1 MDELQQAGFL
11 IGAELTD
18 REPRS
23 VMQAQFALQIL
34 HKIQVINQT
43 EFTIGIQDVND
54 LDHIPQDRES
64 MHSGGNQQ
72 FGQIMYHPTQTV
84 YVVL

>member
-23 VMQAQFALQIL
+23 VMQAQIAL
-34 HKIQVINQT
+34 
-43 EFTIGIQDVND
+43 
-54 LDHIPQDRES
+54 
-64 MHSGGNQQ
+64 
-72 FGQIMYHPTQTV
+72 
-84 YVVL
+84 